1 MGGQSNPNSTS
12 EEFET
17 LTKVQKKDKKN
28 IISEIIKKSIPNLRP
43 TLTEKQW
50 SPNILDS
57 RSTSRHQDTDKKNN
71 KKIEIKTKKKPPPLN
86 HITKPAIKFKA
97 KKETKRGQGLIST
110 KWKKLYFRTN
120 LNLRNIHTC

>member
-1 MGGQSNPNSTS
+1 MGGQSSPNSTS

-57 RSTSRHQDTDKKNN
+57 RSTSRHQDTDKKKQQKNRNKN
-71 KKIEIKTKKKPPPLN
+71 KKKTTALKSYYK
-86 HITKPAIKFKA
+86 
-97 KKETKRGQGLIST
+97 
-110 KWKKLYFRTN
+110 TN
-120 LNLRNIHTC
+120 Y